1 MNRRNFCLT
10 GARNLALGALGGS
23 ALNAASLP
31 GSPGPAA
38 GIPAAGLADAA
49 AERPV
54 PSDSGVPFKLSVMLW
69 TVFTHLPFEQRL
81 ENVASAGYT
90 NVELVGEFK
99 KWSETDYKNVAQ
111 TRRRLG
117 ISFDATGGVESSLT
131 DPAQRE
137 AFLGEVKNLLPV
149 MERLECPALIVLT
162 GNKVPSLSHE
172 AQHAS
177 CVEGLKRA
185 ADLVQGHGTRILL
198 ENIDP
203 EENPKYFLT
212 SVAEGFEV
220 IKEVNHPQVRFL
232 YDFFHEQISEGNLIE
247 KLEKNV
253 ALVDLVHIADVPGRH
268 EPGTGEINY
277 TNIYK
282 KLVELRYDRYMA
294 MEFLPTRNAVES
306 LKAAREMVLD
316 SGARSS

>member
-1 MNRRNFCLT
+1 MNRRDFCVS
-10 GARNLALGALGGS
+10 GARNLAWGALG
-23 ALNAASLP
+23 AS
-31 GSPGPAA
+31 
-38 GIPAAGLADAA
+38 GLHAA
-49 AERPV
+49 ALPARGG
-54 PSDSGVPFKLSVMLW
+54 SDGNPPDGGAARNAPADSSVPFKLSVMLW

-81 ENVASAGYT
+81 ENVAAAGYT

-99 KWSETDYKNVAQ
+99 KWSEADYKNVAE

-117 ISFDATGGVESSLT
+117 INFDATGGVEHSLT
-131 DPAQRE
+131 DPVQRE
-137 AFLGEVKNLLPV
+137 AFLGDVKRILPM

-185 ADLVQGHGTRILL
+185 ADLLQGHPTKILL

-212 SVAEGFEV
+212 SVAEGFDV
-220 IKEVNHPQVRFL
+220 IKEVDHPQVRFL

-282 KLVELRYDRYMA
+282 KLVALGYDRYMA
-294 MEFLPTRNAVES
+294 MEFLPTGNAVES
-306 LKAAREMVLD
+306 LKTAREMVLEA
-316 SGARSS
+316 GQRSP

>member
-1 MNRRNFCLT
+1 MNRRDFCLT
-10 GARNLALGALGGS
+10 GTRNLALGALGGS
-23 ALNAASLP
+23 AL
-31 GSPGPAA
+31 G
-38 GIPAAGLADAA
+38 AAGLSASGFAKTNNADWAHG
-49 AERPV
+49 
-54 PSDSGVPFKLSVMLW
+54 DSEPLTPTDGGVSFKLSVMLW

-81 ENVASAGYT
+81 EKVASAGYS

-99 KWSETDYKNVAQ
+99 KWSESDFNNVAQ

-117 ISFDATGGVESSLT
+117 ISFDATGGVEHSLT

-137 AFLGEVKNLLPV
+137 AFLADVKGLLPA
-149 MERLECPALIVLT
+149 MEKLECPALIVLT
-162 GNKVPSLSHE
+162 GDKVPSLSHE
-172 AQHAS
+172 AQHAN

-185 ADLVQGHGTRILL
+185 AELVEGHGPRILL

-220 IKEVNHPQVRFL
+220 VKEVNHPQVRFL

-247 KLEKNV
+247 KLEKNI
-253 ALVDLVHIADVPGRH
+253 ALVDLVHVADVPGRH

-282 KLVELRYDRYMA
+282 KLVSLGYDRYMA
-294 MEFLPTRNAVES
+294 MEFLPTGDAVES
-306 LKAAREMVLD
+306 LKAAREQVLAAGRR
-316 SGARSS
+316 SG